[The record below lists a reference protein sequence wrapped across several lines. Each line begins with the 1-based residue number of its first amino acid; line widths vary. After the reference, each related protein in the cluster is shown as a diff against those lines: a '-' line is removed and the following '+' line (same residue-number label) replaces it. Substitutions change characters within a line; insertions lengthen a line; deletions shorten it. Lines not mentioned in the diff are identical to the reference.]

1 MHHDH
6 LRKMYELQRE
16 IERLRHDT
24 TYLRMREQQPSKII
38 VQQPPPVQAPPP
50 PAPIITPAPV
60 QTKFIE
66 VDRLA
71 PYDYSPRQPY
81 AHTWAKT
88 HYRQDIN
95 SDPYYELQL

>member
-1 MHHDH
+1 MQQDH

-24 TYLRMREQQPSKII
+24 VYLRMREQKPSKII
-38 VQQPPPVQAPPP
+38 VHQPPAVQAPPP
-50 PAPIITPAPV
+50 QVVASPAPV

-88 HYRQDIN
+88 HYRQDVN
-95 SDPYYELQL
+95 SDPYYELRL